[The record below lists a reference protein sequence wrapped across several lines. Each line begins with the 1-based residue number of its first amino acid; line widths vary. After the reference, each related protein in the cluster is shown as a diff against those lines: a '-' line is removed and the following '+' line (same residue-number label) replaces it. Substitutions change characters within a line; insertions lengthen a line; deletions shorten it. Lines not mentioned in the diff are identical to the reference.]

1 MATRPDV
8 DADAVVDFDH
18 HSDEFNL
25 NELAFNAKLR
35 QKCPVAWNEHYGG
48 FWFLTSYDA
57 VSQTARD
64 GDTFAHKYEPG
75 ADDGVDYQG
84 EMGVPRPE
92 GQPALGIGEVD
103 GAYHQALRH
112 ALAPFF
118 SPGAVQKMRPF
129 MEQSAHWFLDQRI
142 GNGQMDLVLNYASP
156 VPAIL
161 TMKLMGL
168 PYENWRLYANLFH
181 SVMAVAQDSPEYVK
195 AIAEVPAMMADVL
208 EVAATR
214 RAAARD
220 DRTSFLL
227 QFEFEGKR
235 LDDAQLLNILWN
247 LIAGGVDTTTSQT
260 ALTLRHLGTHP
271 EVRQQL
277 IDQPELHRTATD
289 EFLRYFSVNQQ
300 LSRTVTRD
308 VAVGGQNLRRND
320 RVVIQL
326 AGGQP
331 RRAGVRTSRRN
342 RAGSRAQPPPGIRA
356 RTAPLHR
363 ILDLARLSSEVMVK
377 AVLERIPDYDVD
389 LGGVHE
395 YLGNP
400 SMTGLGRAAGHDV
413 HPWSFTGYLTAL
425 RRRSQPPCFC
435 NASMTSS
442 TRRSAQTDCPALPP
456 QAGGTPHLGTRCVP
470 HRRRTDVPL
479 ATA

>member
-1 MATRPDV
+1 MSTRPNV
-8 DADAVVDFDH
+8 NADAVVDFDH

-25 NELAFNAKLR
+25 NELAFNAELR
-35 QKCPVAWNEHYGG
+35 QKCPVAWNENYGG

-64 GDTFAHKYEPG
+64 GDTFAHKYEPN
-75 ADDGVDYQG
+75 AADGVDYQG

-103 GAYHQALRH
+103 GPYHQALRH

-142 GNGQMDLVLNYASP
+142 GDGQMDLVLDYASP

-168 PYENWRLYANLFH
+168 PYDTWQRYANLFH
-181 SVMAVAQDSPEYVK
+181 SVMAVPQDSPEYAE
-195 AIAEVPAMMADVL
+195 AIAEVPAMMQGVL
-208 EVAATR
+208 EFAATR
-214 RAAARD
+214 RAEAGD
-220 DRTSFLL
+220 DLTSFLI
-227 QFEFEGKR
+227 QFEFDGKR

-260 ALTLRHLGTHP
+260 ALTLRHLGTNP
-271 EVRQQL
+271 ELRQQL
-277 IDQPELHRTATD
+277 IDHPELHRTATD

-308 VAVGGQNLRRND
+308 VVLGGQHFRRND
-320 RVVIQL
+320 RVVISWLGANHDEQEFERPDEIVL
-326 AGGQP
+326 D
-331 RRAGVRTSRRN
+331 RAPN
-342 RAGSRAQPPPGIRA
+342 RHVAFGLGPHRCIGS
-356 RTAPLHR
+356 H
-363 ILDLARLSSEVMVK
+363 LARLMSGVMVK
-377 AVLERIPDYDVD
+377 AALERIPDYQID

-400 SMTGLGRAAGHDV
+400 SMTGLGTLPV
-413 HPWSFTGYLTAL
+413 TFTPGVS
-425 RRRSQPPCFC
+425 RGISPP
-435 NASMTSS
+435 
-442 TRRSAQTDCPALPP
+442 
-456 QAGGTPHLGTRCVP
+456 
-470 HRRRTDVPL
+470 
-479 ATA
+479 